1 MRGVVAAVLGALVL
15 AGAASAGGS
24 IRAFVLLPAQG
35 RLAIADADGSIIRM
49 VAVPP
54 GAGPVAA
61 GIDGREVLVANTR
74 RGLVTE
80 LDGLSGRRLHV
91 FARLDHPIALVMV
104 PRPSVGL
111 VQPRYA
117 VAADARGYV
126 DVLDL
131 RSGRTVRRIHVMR
144 PVALALSEPYLWV
157 ASAGRQRLT
166 QLNVTD
172 VPHMR
177 VIAHPDVQVPAVAL
191 APDPVDGVD
200 AISRHGTLVRL
211 GGVATKGVV
220 VARLGGVT
228 TALLAGYQQTVWVE
242 RGGRLLGVQVQ
253 TGRVAHS
260 MALAGGSRLA
270 IVGGWLAV
278 GHGRSVGLVE
288 LGGTTRGPTISLP
301 APVGAFSFAV
311 V

>member
-1 MRGVVAAVLGALVL
+1 MRRVVAGVLCALVL
-15 AGAASAGGS
+15 AGAAAAGGS

-35 RLAIADADGSIIRM
+35 RLAIADAGGSIIRM
-49 VAVPP
+49 VTMPV

-91 FARLDHPIALVMV
+91 FGRLGHPIALVMV

-117 VAADARGYV
+117 IAADAGGHL

-131 RSGRTVRRIHVMR
+131 RLGRTVRRIHVPR

-157 ASAGRQRLT
+157 ASASRQRLT
-166 QLNVTD
+166 QLDVTD
-172 VPHMR
+172 VRHMR
-177 VIAHPDVQVPAVAL
+177 VIARPDLQAPAVAL

-200 AISRHGTLVRL
+200 AVSRHGTLVRL
-211 GGVATKGVV
+211 GGVATRSVV
-220 VARLGGVT
+220 VARLGGMT

-242 RGGRLLGVQVQ
+242 RGGRLLGVQLR
-253 TGRVAHS
+253 TGRVTHS
-260 MALAGGSRLA
+260 MALGGRSRLA

-278 GHGRSVGLVE
+278 GRGRSVGLVE
-288 LGGTTRGPTISLP
+288 LGGTRRGPTVSLP
-301 APVGAFSFAV
+301 AKAGAFAFAV